1 MLALTETAADVIR
14 QLTEAPVADG
24 VRISTAGASV
34 NGHGPNLLIELVPG
48 PAVDDEVVEA
58 AGARIYLEPGAMRV
72 LDHMVLDADVEGDEV
87 RFAIL
92 EQPDEDE
99 LG

>member
-14 QLTEAPVADG
+14 KLTEAPIADG
-24 VRISTAGASV
+24 VRISTAGASL
-34 NGHGPNLLIELVPG
+34 NGHGPNLRIEIVPG
-48 PAVDDEVVEA
+48 PAEHDALVEA

-72 LDHMVLDADVEGDEV
+72 LDHKVLDVDVEGDEV

>member
-1 MLALTETAADVIR
+1 MLALTETAADAIR
-14 QLTEAPVADG
+14 KLTEAPIADG

-34 NGHGPNLLIELVPG
+34 NGHGPDLRIEVVPG
-48 PAVDDEVVEA
+48 PVVDDAVIEA

-72 LDHMVLDADVEGDEV
+72 LDHKVLDADVDGDQV
-87 RFAIL
+87 HFAIL